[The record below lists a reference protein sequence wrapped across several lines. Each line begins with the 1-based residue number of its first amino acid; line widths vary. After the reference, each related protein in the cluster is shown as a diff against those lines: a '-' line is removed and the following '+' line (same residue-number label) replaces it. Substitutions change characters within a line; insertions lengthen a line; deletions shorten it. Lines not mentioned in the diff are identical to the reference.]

1 MFGTSFN
8 GANAYSKV
16 AMETG
21 VTAASPHKL
30 ILMLFEGALKAIAT
44 AQEQMKS
51 GDIAGKGLSISKAT
65 AIIEEGLRASLDKK
79 VGGDIAVNLDAL
91 YAYMNSQLMLGHLQ
105 NDVAKLEDV
114 QKLLRDLKG
123 AWEAIDPTPAPVAE
137 AVQPRAAAYDALA
150 PRMAANFA
158 KA

>member
-51 GDIAGKGLSISKAT
+51 GDIAGKGLSISKAST
-65 AIIEEGLRASLDKK
+65 IIEEGLRASLDKK

-91 YAYMNSQLMLGHLQ
+91 YAYMNSQLMLAHLQ

-114 QKLLRDLKG
+114 QELLRDLKG

-137 AVQPRAAAYDALA
+137 AVQPKAAAYDALA
-150 PRMAANFA
+150 PRMVANYA

>member
-30 ILMLFEGALKAIAT
+30 ILMLFEGALKAIT
-44 AQEQMKS
+44 LAQDQMKS
-51 GDIAGKGLSISKAT
+51 GDIEGKGQSITKAT
-65 AIIEEGLRASLDKK
+65 TIIEEGLRASLDKK
-79 VGGDIAVNLDAL
+79 VGGDIAINLDAL
-91 YAYMNSQLMLGHLQ
+91 YAYMSSQLMLAHLQ
-105 NDVAKLEDV
+105 NDLEKLAHV
-114 QKLLRDLKG
+114 QNLLRDLKG
-123 AWEAIDPTPAPVAE
+123 AWEAIDPAPAPVVE
-137 AVQPRAAAYDALA
+137 AVQPQAAAYDALA
-150 PRMAANFA
+150 PRMSSNFA